1 MIRTKALA
9 ALLFLF
15 LVTPGSGQ
23 LAWDGLPM
31 STRLELATIILVVV
45 FFASHRVRSRFRDT
59 LENKRWRGA
68 LGPLLVTLTVIKF
81 GTFALS
87 PLPDGFQS
95 CYRSLYNPIE
105 DPSACERSYELPI
118 RPPGSLDGLSIS
130 RIDPTIDFGINQ
142 YDWSLPF
149 VNDWRLQS
157 LWLTRPPFKATF
169 RATLENNSSETRF
182 VPILANGEISTT
194 NGKYRVEQTEYSH
207 QFLLIL
213 PIPRGTSNFELTYQ
227 YRDDDLSIPPSSAP
241 EPRGPYALL
250 KVGAP
255 ISIDK
260 IYSFASVY
268 VDTSQIFSRDL
279 KIPFSVFVTDDD
291 GKMLFDELYE
301 DAKQIRIPLALLES
315 SKATISA
322 NLNGT
327 PQILGH
333 VHLSAT
339 EQTGPQISFEA
350 SGPSSQGIRVW
361 LDSERTA
368 FDAAK
373 PGARVPLGISLWM
386 LLLFIDIFSA
396 LIVVCLVSI
405 LFSVVKRSLSTMAL
419 LTIAGWVAVNPL
431 YNALPRIMGGEQE
444 LIVPYAL
451 IAVLVIMTQRRL
463 NQSSFATFAPLAVVL
478 AYEKVFDHLRFNHDG
493 QGENWWGKL
502 LFFWRDSDWFATN
515 GFARIIFES
524 GSLQGGESVFWFQA
538 GPRYWALFLRLLF
551 GENDVLIGLIMTS
564 LGFLSIMFLA
574 TRIADSRPTKI
585 QICAM
590 FAVLFGGF
598 LFQGDQLMTA
608 FAFVGSSEHP
618 SWIVTF
624 ALTGYLLNR
633 QGETRTW
640 LLVTISAVLA
650 ILIQM
655 RPNQIFL
662 LLTLFGLV
670 LTVVDRR
677 EAATRVRIQGWMLA
691 TFVCIAGLSLLHNV
705 FYGGKVV
712 PFTGNASINYAFEW
726 TDLMSDEGAWGALM
740 TVWTQLRA
748 FLYWQGSPDPNLA
761 IFFWGAQA
769 IWMSVVAA
777 KLRGRILLR
786 KESVYLLLPF
796 TYVLP
801 MLKYQVTSY
810 YPRHLVIGNLAFL
823 VAALLAWAN
832 ESSTNQTD
840 ETTPQIALRL

>member
-1 MIRTKALA
+1 VIRTKSLA
-9 ALLFLF
+9 ALLLLF
-15 LVTPGSGQ
+15 LAAPGSGQ

-31 STRLELATIILVVV
+31 STRLELATLILFVI
-45 FFASHRVRSRFRDT
+45 FFASHQLRSRLKDA

-68 LGPLLVTLTVIKF
+68 VGPLLVTLAVIKF

-87 PLPDGFQS
+87 PLADGFES

-105 DPSACERSYELPI
+105 DSAVCERSYELPI
-118 RPPGSLDGLSIS
+118 RPPGPLNGLSIS
-130 RIDPTIDFGINQ
+130 RTDPSIDFGVNQ

-169 RATLENNSSETRF
+169 RAKLENDSPVARYA
-182 VPILANGEISTT
+182 PILAIGEISAT
-194 NGKYRVEQTEYSH
+194 NGQDIVERKEYSH
-207 QFLLIL
+207 QFLSIL
-213 PIPRGTSNFELTYQ
+213 PVPQGASNFELTYQ
-227 YRDDDLSIPPSSAP
+227 YRDDELSIPPGSAP

-255 ISIDK
+255 TTIDE
-260 IYSFASVY
+260 IYGFASVY
-268 VDTSQIFSRDL
+268 VDTSQILRRDP
-279 KIPFSVFVTDDD
+279 KTPFSVFVRDDN
-291 GKMLFDELYE
+291 GKPLFDELYE

-333 VHLSAT
+333 VYLSAK

-373 PGARVPLGISLWM
+373 PGTRAPLGIPLWI
-386 LLLFIDIFSA
+386 LLLLVDFCSA
-396 LIVVCLVSI
+396 LIVVCLVSFLI
-405 LFSVVKRSLSTMAL
+405 SVVKRSLLTMAIL
-419 LTIAGWVAVNPL
+419 AIAGWVAVNPL

-463 NQSSFATFAPLAVVL
+463 NQTSFATFAPLAVVL
-478 AYEKVFDHLRFNHDG
+478 AYQKVFDHLRFNHDG

-515 GFARIIFES
+515 GFARIIFET

-538 GPRYWALFLRLLF
+538 GPRYWALFLRILF
-551 GENDVLIGLIMTS
+551 GENDVLIGLVMTS

-574 TRIADSRPTKI
+574 TRIAVSRPTKI
-585 QICAM
+585 QVSVM
-590 FAVLFGGF
+590 FAVLIGGF

-624 ALTGYLLNR
+624 ALTGYLLRR
-633 QGETRTW
+633 QGETRSW

-650 ILIQM
+650 ILIHM

-662 LLTLFGLV
+662 LLALFGLV
-670 LTVVDRR
+670 LTLVDGRDV
-677 EAATRVRIQGWMLA
+677 ATRIRVRGWMLA
-691 TFVCIAGLSLLHNV
+691 TFVCISGLSLLHNV
-705 FYGGKVV
+705 FYGGSVV

-726 TDLMSDEGAWGALM
+726 TDLMSEKGAWGALA
-740 TVWTQLRA
+740 TVWTQLRT

-769 IWMSVVAA
+769 IWMSVMVA
-777 KLRGRILLR
+777 KLRGRTLFR

-796 TYVLP
+796 TYLLP
-801 MLKYQVTSY
+801 MLKYQATSY
-810 YPRHLVIGNLAFL
+810 YPRHLVIGNVALLAG
-823 VAALLAWAN
+823 ALLAWAN
-832 ESSTNQTD
+832 KPSTAQKDDTAH
-840 ETTPQIALRL
+840 QIALRL